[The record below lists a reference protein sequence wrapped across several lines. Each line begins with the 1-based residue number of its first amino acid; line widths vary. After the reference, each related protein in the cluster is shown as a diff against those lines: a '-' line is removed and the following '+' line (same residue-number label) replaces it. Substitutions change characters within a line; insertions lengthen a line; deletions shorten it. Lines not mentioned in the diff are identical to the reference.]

1 MEDIS
6 NNQMDQESIEDYP
19 IETQPGDIF
28 LGLDLQ
34 SENIQKQKQFLNA
47 LHLNGTKVYF
57 VVYDLLPLFFPNAFP
72 QTVDRLHAEWLK
84 QIGKYD
90 GIFCISKAVADDF
103 ETWAKENMPELSP
116 NFKVNWFHLG
126 ADIENS
132 APSKGMPD
140 NAAEILDKISASVSF
155 VTIGTIEP
163 RKAYSQMLKAFE
175 LLWAKGHKI
184 NFVIIGKHGWL
195 MDDFANNL
203 PAHPEFNHRLFWLN
217 GISDEYLENVYKTST
232 CMLLAS
238 EGEGFGLPLIEA
250 ASRKVPI
257 IARDIPVFKEV
268 AGDCA
273 YYFKGN
279 TPEELAAA
287 IESWLILHNTGSHPP
302 SEGMKWLT
310 WKESTNSLLK
320 NLLQS
325 EQEQSAPKV

>member
-1 MEDIS
+1 
-6 NNQMDQESIEDYP
+6 
-19 IETQPGDIF
+19 
-28 LGLDLQ
+28 
-34 SENIQKQKQFLNA
+34 
-47 LHLNGTKVYF
+47 

-103 ETWAKENMPELSP
+103 EAWAKENMPELSP

-140 NAAEILDKISASVSF
+140 NAGEILEKISANISF

-163 RKAYSQMLKAFE
+163 RKAYAQMLKAFE

-310 WKESTNSLLK
+310 WKESTNSLLE
-320 NLLQS
+320 NLLQP
-325 EQEQSAPKV
+325 ERKQTATKV